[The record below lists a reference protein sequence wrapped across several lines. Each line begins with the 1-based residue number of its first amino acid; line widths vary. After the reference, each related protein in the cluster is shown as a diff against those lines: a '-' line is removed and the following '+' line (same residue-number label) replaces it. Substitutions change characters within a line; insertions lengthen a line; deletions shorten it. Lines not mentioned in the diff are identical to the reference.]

1 MIWFSFHKKSAL
13 SDEQILGY
21 LLKEQVREVHARER
35 VVCERVGGWAS
46 VRACVF
52 VCVQGDKVELDTEYV
67 DDEFMKMMN
76 LGNDLLNIILPF
88 ILSKISRVS

>member
-1 MIWFSFHKKSAL
+1 M
-13 SDEQILGY
+13 
-21 LLKEQVREVHARER
+21 
-35 VVCERVGGWAS
+35 C
-46 VRACVF
+46 F